1 MSLLLVIQERHK
13 TAQSCRH
20 QEALYLRKIELQKC
34 NLLTILCKKGDT
46 ECKLSEKKNRIQIHS
61 PFPKDPSKSNE
72 NSGRFFYHSFQP
84 DENKMY
90 TCKFLKQTCDRH
102 DLVHDTLTTV

>member
-34 NLLTILCKKGDT
+34 NLLTILCEKGDT
-46 ECKLSEKKNRIQIHS
+46 ECKLSEKKNRVQIHS

-72 NSGRFFYHSFQP
+72 ILGDFSTILFSRMRTKCTHVNFSSRRV
-84 DENKMY
+84 
-90 TCKFLKQTCDRH
+90 T
-102 DLVHDTLTTV
+102 DTTWFMTH

>member
-46 ECKLSEKKNRIQIHS
+46 ECKLSEKKFIRLFQKTLVKVMKILGDFSTILFSQIRTKCTHVNFS
-61 PFPKDPSKSNE
+61 S
-72 NSGRFFYHSFQP
+72 RRV
-84 DENKMY
+84 
-90 TCKFLKQTCDRH
+90 T
-102 DLVHDTLTTV
+102 DTTWFMTH